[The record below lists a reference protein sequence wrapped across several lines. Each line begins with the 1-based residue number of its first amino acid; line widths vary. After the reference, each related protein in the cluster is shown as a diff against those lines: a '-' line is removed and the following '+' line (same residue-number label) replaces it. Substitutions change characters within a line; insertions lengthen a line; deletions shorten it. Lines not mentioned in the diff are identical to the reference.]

1 MSNYPATEKG
11 KLLHIEEV
19 LFQTQV
25 PSARGFGELEGFRDE
40 VPALGVLECQRSPEQ
55 FMDSEDCIHQNLPWR
70 GGFTIPLVINYSL
83 ARAWAREQQH
93 KLRIV

>member
-25 PSARGFGELEGFRDE
+25 PSARGFGELEGFRMKFQCWGFLSVRDPLNNLWTLKIASTKICHGA
-40 VPALGVLECQRSPEQ
+40 VGSQSP
-55 FMDSEDCIHQNLPWR
+55 L
-70 GGFTIPLVINYSL
+70 
-83 ARAWAREQQH
+83 
-93 KLRIV
+93 